1 MSLLSLIHYSTFQ
14 LLLMDILE
22 NIVRKK
28 IFAVDIDGTIT
39 LNGMGT
45 IHLGALS
52 KLRALKEEGHFI
64 IPVTGRSS
72 VEGYLLSIFGGLTHM
87 AVGENGGCITFGDK
101 IQHKLLGNK
110 GECIH
115 ALATI
120 QTKLDVEIKEKPV
133 FPRMTEVVL
142 ERTFDIEKA
151 RKIINDENLNVVLT
165 DSGYAFHINSKGVDK
180 GSGFLEAL
188 KILDADLNDAIVIGD
203 SDTDIPLFKIVK
215 NSIAVTNSTEN
226 LKKIAKIVTT
236 KKSGE
241 GVLEG
246 LDMILSLIH
255 I

>member
-1 MSLLSLIHYSTFQ
+1 MIQKCCLKKKTFA
-14 LLLMDILE
+14 I
-22 NIVRKK
+22 
-28 IFAVDIDGTIT
+28 DIDGTIT

-52 KLRALKEEGHFI
+52 RLRSLNDEGHNVVL
-64 IPVTGRSS
+64 VTGRSS
-72 VEGYLLSIFGGLTHM
+72 VEGYLLSIFGGLTRV

-120 QTKLDVEIKEKPV
+120 QSRIDVEIKEKPV

-142 ERTFDIEKA
+142 ERTFEIEKA
-151 RKIINDENLNVVLT
+151 QKIVDGANLNVVLT
-165 DSGYAFHINSKGVDK
+165 DSGYAYHINSKGVDK
-180 GSGFLEAL
+180 GSGFLEAI
-188 KILDADLNDAIVIGD
+188 KILGANLNDAIAIGD
-203 SDTDIPLFKIVK
+203 SETDVPLFKIVK
-215 NSIAVTNSTEN
+215 NSIAVSNSTEN

-246 LDMILSLIH
+246 LDSILSEG
-255 I
+255 

>member
-1 MSLLSLIHYSTFQ
+1 
-14 LLLMDILE
+14 MDILE
-22 NIVRKK
+22 NTVRKK

-52 KLRALKEEGHFI
+52 RLRELKEEGHFI

-120 QTKLDVEIKEKPV
+120 QTKLDGEIKEKPV

-246 LDMILSLIH
+246 LDMISFEDD
-255 I
+255 

>member
-1 MSLLSLIHYSTFQ
+1 MIQKDPL
-14 LLLMDILE
+14 
-22 NIVRKK
+22 KK
-28 IFAVDIDGTIT
+28 KTFAVDIDGTIT

-52 KLRALKEEGHFI
+52 KLRSLKDDGHNVI
-64 IPVTGRSS
+64 LVTGRSS
-72 VEGYLLSIFGGLTHM
+72 AEGYLLSIFGGLTHL

-110 GECIH
+110 GECVH

-120 QTKLDVEIKEKPV
+120 QSKLDVEIKEKPV

-142 ERTFDIEKA
+142 ERTFDIEQA
-151 RKIINDENLNVVLT
+151 QKIIDGDNLNVSLT
-165 DSGYAFHINSKGVDK
+165 DSGYAYHINSKGINK

-188 KILDADLNDAIVIGD
+188 KILEADVSDAIAIGD
-203 SDTDIPLFKIVK
+203 SETDVPLFKVVK
-215 NSIAVTNSTEN
+215 NNIAVSNSTEN
-226 LKKIAKIVTT
+226 LKKLAKIITT

-246 LDMILSLIH
+246 LDMMASNLR
-255 I
+255 

>member
-22 NIVRKK
+22 NTVRKK

-52 KLRALKEEGHFI
+52 RLRELKEEGHFI

-120 QTKLDVEIKEKPV
+120 QTKLDDEIKEKPV
-133 FPRMTEVVL
+133 FHRMTEVVL

-188 KILDADLNDAIVIGD
+188 KILDADLNDAVVIGD

-246 LDMILSLIH
+246 LDMISFEDD
-255 I
+255 

>member
-45 IHLGALS
+45 INLGALS
-52 KLRALKEEGHFI
+52 RLRALMDVGHFI

-120 QTKLDVEIKEKPV
+120 QTKLDGEIKEKPV

-165 DSGYAFHINSKGVDK
+165 DSGYAFHINSKGIDK

-188 KILDADLNDAIVIGD
+188 KILGADLNDAIVIGD

-246 LDMILSLIH
+246 LDMISFEDD
-255 I
+255 

>member
-14 LLLMDILE
+14 LLLTDILE

-52 KLRALKEEGHFI
+52 RLRTLKEEGHFI

-120 QTKLDVEIKEKPV
+120 QTKLDGEIKEKPV

-151 RKIINDENLNVVLT
+151 RKIINDENLNVILT
-165 DSGYAFHINSKGVDK
+165 DSGYAFHINSKGIDK

-188 KILDADLNDAIVIGD
+188 KILDADLNDAVVIGD

-246 LDMILSLIH
+246 LDMISFEDD
-255 I
+255 

>member
-1 MSLLSLIHYSTFQ
+1 MIQKDPL
-14 LLLMDILE
+14 
-22 NIVRKK
+22 KK
-28 IFAVDIDGTIT
+28 KTFAVDIDGTIT

-52 KLRALKEEGHFI
+52 KLRSLKDDGHNVI
-64 IPVTGRSS
+64 LVTGRSS
-72 VEGYLLSIFGGLTHM
+72 TEGYLLSIFGGLTHL

-120 QTKLDVEIKEKPV
+120 QSKLDVEIKEKPV

-142 ERTFDIEKA
+142 ERTFDIEQA
-151 RKIINDENLNVVLT
+151 QKIIDGDNLNVSLT
-165 DSGYAFHINSKGVDK
+165 DSGYAYHINSKGINK

-188 KILDADLNDAIVIGD
+188 KILEADVSDAIAIGD
-203 SDTDIPLFKIVK
+203 SETDVPLFKVVK
-215 NSIAVTNSTEN
+215 NNIAVCNSTEN
-226 LKKIAKIVTT
+226 LKQLAKIITT

-246 LDMILSLIH
+246 LDMMASNLR
-255 I
+255 

>member
-14 LLLMDILE
+14 LLLMGILE
-22 NIVRKK
+22 NTVRKK

-52 KLRALKEEGHFI
+52 RLRELKEEGHFI

-120 QTKLDVEIKEKPV
+120 QTKLDGEIKEKPV

-188 KILDADLNDAIVIGD
+188 KMLDADLNDAIVIGD

-246 LDMILSLIH
+246 LDMISFEDD
-255 I
+255 

>member
-1 MSLLSLIHYSTFQ
+1 MIQKDPL
-14 LLLMDILE
+14 
-22 NIVRKK
+22 KK
-28 IFAVDIDGTIT
+28 KTFAVDIDGTIT

-52 KLRALKEEGHFI
+52 KLRSLKDDGHNVI
-64 IPVTGRSS
+64 LVTGRSS
-72 VEGYLLSIFGGLTHM
+72 AEGYLLSIFGGLTHL

-110 GECIH
+110 GECVH

-120 QTKLDVEIKEKPV
+120 QSKLDVEIKEKPV

-142 ERTFDIEKA
+142 ERTFDIEQA
-151 RKIINDENLNVVLT
+151 QKIIDGDNLNVSLT
-165 DSGYAFHINSKGVDK
+165 DSGYAYHINSKGINK

-188 KILDADLNDAIVIGD
+188 KILEADVSDAIAIGD
-203 SDTDIPLFKIVK
+203 SETDVPLFKVVK
-215 NSIAVTNSTEN
+215 NNIAVCNSTEN
-226 LKKIAKIVTT
+226 LKQLAKFITT

-246 LDMILSLIH
+246 LDMMASNLR
-255 I
+255 